1 MSAPQQT
8 VELAVRVAG
17 HSFAPARGSASGRT
31 VQSSML
37 TGRTLVWFSCGA
49 ASAVALKLAAQKY
62 PDVRGI
68 YCDLSRD
75 EHPDN
80 VRFRA
85 DVEKWTGIKVEVI
98 KSKLYN
104 SVEEAWD
111 ARKYMSGVSGA
122 PCTVEM
128 KKVPRFAYQW
138 AEDVHIFG
146 LTVDEQDRIRSF
158 EDDNH
163 ELFLEWT
170 LRDAGLT
177 KPDCLQMLRDAGIEI
192 PVMYR
197 LGFENNNCIGCVKA
211 TSPRYWNL
219 VRKHFPDVFQ
229 RRAEQSRRL
238 GAKLARY
245 KGVRIQLDELP
256 ADATE
261 RVIEDLSCGPQCRA
275 PQLDEAKTQNNKLT
289 DRPE

>member
-1 MSAPQQT
+1 
-8 VELAVRVAG
+8 
-17 HSFAPARGSASGRT
+17 
-31 VQSSML
+31 ML

-80 VRFRA
+80 ARFRA
-85 DVEKWTGIKVEVI
+85 DVEKWTGVKVEVI

-104 SVEEAWD
+104 TVEEAWD

-158 EDDNH
+158 ENENH

-177 KPDCLQMLRDAGIEI
+177 KPDCLQMLRDTGIEI

-219 VRKHFPDVFQ
+219 VRKHFPDVFK

-245 KGVRIQLDELP
+245 KGARIYLDELP
-256 ADATE
+256 SDATE
-261 RVIEDLSCGPQCRA
+261 QVVEDLSCGPQCRA
-275 PQLDEAKTQNNKLT
+275 PQLDEAKTQNRRGRNEGLSPV
-289 DRPE
+289 RHVRRSYVANVPS

>member
-1 MSAPQQT
+1 
-8 VELAVRVAG
+8 
-17 HSFAPARGSASGRT
+17 
-31 VQSSML
+31 
-37 TGRTLVWFSCGA
+37 
-49 ASAVALKLAAQKY
+49 
-62 PDVRGI
+62 
-68 YCDLSRD
+68 
-75 EHPDN
+75 
-80 VRFRA
+80 
-85 DVEKWTGIKVEVI
+85 
-98 KSKLYN
+98 
-104 SVEEAWD
+104 
-111 ARKYMSGVSGA
+111 
-122 PCTVEM
+122 M

-158 EDDNH
+158 ENENH

-177 KPDCLQMLRDAGIEI
+177 KPDCLQMLRDTGIEI

-219 VRKHFPDVFQ
+219 VRKHFPDVFK

-245 KGVRIQLDELP
+245 KGARIYLDELP
-256 ADATE
+256 SDATE
-261 RVIEDLSCGPQCRA
+261 QVVEDLSCGPQCRA
-275 PQLDEAKTQNNKLT
+275 PQLDEAKTQNRRGRNEGLSPV
-289 DRPE
+289 RHVRRSYVANVPS